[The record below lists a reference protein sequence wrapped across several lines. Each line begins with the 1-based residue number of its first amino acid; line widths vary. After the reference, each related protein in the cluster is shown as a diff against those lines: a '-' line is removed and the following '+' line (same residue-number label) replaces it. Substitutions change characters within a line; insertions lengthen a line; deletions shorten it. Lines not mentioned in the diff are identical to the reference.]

1 LQKYTPMP
9 ESLIYFF
16 ILKKGGILEIFQDLT
31 ENPNKRG
38 KLKIFLKK
46 KNRYIKLTFLKV

>member
-46 KNRYIKLTFLKV
+46 KK